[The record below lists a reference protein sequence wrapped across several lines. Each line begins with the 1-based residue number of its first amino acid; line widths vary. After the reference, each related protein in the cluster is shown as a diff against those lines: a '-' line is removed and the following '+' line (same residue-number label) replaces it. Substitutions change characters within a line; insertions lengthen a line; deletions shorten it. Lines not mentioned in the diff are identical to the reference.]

1 MCIDSERKANSVK
14 VMKARKWYST
24 KIKPDTKSDLIIMT
38 DMGYVFQA
46 FYEDG
51 KFLVS
56 NVKNYKVYFDEWI
69 EQENIIKWMKV

>member
-1 MCIDSERKANSVK
+1 
-14 VMKARKWYST
+14 MKTRKWYST

-46 FYEDG
+46 VYEDE